1 MVSNAHFP
9 REPAVKPPI
18 LIADDL
24 RIGVP
29 PPCGCVMN
37 TVELTGVE
45 AEVARPPADSLQII
59 FRAALLI
66 RLEYFG

>member
-1 MVSNAHFP
+1 MVFNAHFP

-18 LIADDL
+18 LIKDDL

-29 PPCGCVMN
+29 SPCGCVIN

-45 AEVARPPADSLQII
+45 AEVACPPAHSLQII
-59 FRAALLI
+59 FQPPC
-66 RLEYFG
+66 